1 MTKPLPNWDIWLHMP
16 TLTTHQAVCLSF
28 GLDPS
33 KVHAYDH
40 KEKSWGWLGNRLFN
54 AVSDFNDRRT
64 LFSACHP
71 KGLSPEQLS
80 KWAQSV
86 NWNIPTMLADLAPVP
101 VDAPDTLPAETVRAA
116 LVEVIGPGADIEEL
130 KKEIERTGITFSMR
144 DGVETMEVPD
154 GNLRG
159 RRTPLSGLYN
169 ELRTIFYTMPKGSK
183 LGSLMRA
190 SGASGGGTQPSYG
203 LSHTP
208 QKLAQTTAIPEPQ
221 QTAPATDTAMPAPVV
236 AVGASGGVEHT
247 KAGPLPLTTGDI
259 AYCFAGLRW
268 PTEERWKKPLGDK
281 PKWLAACVA
290 IPAVRG
296 VSEARWSPVCI
307 GAALVRDG
315 HVKANNVRAKFQTM
329 PLLTPWLD
337 EWKTYEA
344 DNFDSN

>member
-1 MTKPLPNWDIWLHMP
+1 MP

-33 KVHAYDH
+33 KVQAYDH
-40 KEKSWGWLGNRLFN
+40 RGKSWGWLGNRLFN

-221 QTAPATDTAMPAPVV
+221 QTAPATGTASEQSPKSGTVAEVAKPWLRVDPRDPNPEQHWYTPARYFARQLVIADTTLLTKKLILADKVSSSLAG
-236 AVGASGGVEHT
+236 VGIFKRGG
-247 KAGPLPLTTGDI
+247 
-259 AYCFAGLRW
+259 
-268 PTEERWKKPLGDK
+268 KKPHK
-281 PKWLAACVA
+281 PDTVL
-290 IPAVRG
+290 
-296 VSEARWSPVCI
+296 
-307 GAALVRDG
+307 
-315 HVKANNVRAKFQTM
+315 KAFANV
-329 PLLTPWLD
+329 PWG
-337 EWKTYEA
+337 
-344 DNFDSN
+344 